1 MRSPVGARK
10 AKALNAVTVF
20 FKDTA
25 LLFALPPG
33 ATLGD
38 LASRIAAI
46 QKRRFGSPLSIN
58 VRIR

>member
-1 MRSPVGARK
+1 MRLSFGAPK
-10 AKALNAVTVF
+10 AQAVNAVTVL

-46 QKRRFGSPLSIN
+46 PQRRFGSPVSIDL
-58 VRIR
+58 RIR